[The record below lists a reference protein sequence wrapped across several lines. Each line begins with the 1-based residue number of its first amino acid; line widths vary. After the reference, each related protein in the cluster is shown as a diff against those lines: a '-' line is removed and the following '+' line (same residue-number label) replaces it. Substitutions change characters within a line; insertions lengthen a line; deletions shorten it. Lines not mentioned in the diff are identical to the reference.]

1 MTRREAIVINDI
13 TVEWIDTDD
22 AFRDVLDEQD
32 VATDYA
38 LDTEFISGQSYR
50 TELSLVQIGWPN
62 RIVLVDPYSVDLHAL
77 EPFFNGPARALLHA
91 ASGDL
96 DLLEEAVGVRPARLF
111 DTQVAGQF
119 LGLSTPSLAHLVQK
133 YCGVSL
139 DKTHQR
145 TDWTIRPLSNPVRHY
160 AASDV
165 AYLHELVD
173 KMSAE
178 IESRGRTQWLEDENE
193 IVLTTALSVS
203 EPEELWWRLSRASTI
218 PPNRQLGAQR
228 LVVLRDSRARS
239 RNRPVSHIIHDD
251 AVVALASKPPST
263 IDEFRRVKGCANIPE
278 PFAREIMQVL
288 AEAKNDSP
296 GELRRLP
303 TNGVPGELDPL
314 ITVLAAVAT
323 QRAEDMELDFKVLA
337 TRKDI
342 ADLVLQNP
350 TRLDA
355 SWRHEV
361 ITSDLRQILA
371 GTLAIGVR
379 DNKVVVTPR

>member
-1 MTRREAIVINDI
+1 
-13 TVEWIDTDD
+13 
-22 AFRDVLDEQD
+22 
-32 VATDYA
+32 
-38 LDTEFISGQSYR
+38 
-50 TELSLVQIGWPN
+50 
-62 RIVLVDPYSVDLHAL
+62 
-77 EPFFNGPARALLHA
+77 
-91 ASGDL
+91 
-96 DLLEEAVGVRPARLF
+96 
-111 DTQVAGQF
+111 
-119 LGLSTPSLAHLVQK
+119 
-133 YCGVSL
+133 
-139 DKTHQR
+139 
-145 TDWTIRPLSNPVRHY
+145 
-160 AASDV
+160 
-165 AYLHELVD
+165 
-173 KMSAE
+173 
-178 IESRGRTQWLEDENE
+178 
-193 IVLTTALSVS
+193 
-203 EPEELWWRLSRASTI
+203 
-218 PPNRQLGAQR
+218 
-228 LVVLRDSRARS
+228 
-239 RNRPVSHIIHDD
+239 VSHIIHDD

-355 SWRHEV
+355 SWRHDV

-371 GTLAIGVR
+371 GTLTIGVR